1 MCWYRKHAPQCEVL
15 QIRERT
21 NGCISVLLKQLPS
34 MNSVIC
40 SSTTHLDQ
48 IDQFP
53 FWALRHGLILI
64 NHLAG
69 VSRDSSVDLCPS
81 AMCLLKHID
90 YWWTFLRVFF
100 LFLFFKKLINLQS
113 IAAKR
118 WLKLSRGNLKKK
130 TKKKTSCRFL
140 YPPFQIVKK
149 TNKKEK
155 LLIAAITYA
164 MAGNNSFCGRST
176 TLNTI
181 LIWCVD
187 VFLNK

>member
-90 YWWTFLRVFF
+90 YWWTFLRGFFFFF
-100 LFLFFKKLINLQS
+100 LKLINLQS

-118 WLKLSRGNLKKK
+118 WLKLSRGNLKKN
-130 TKKKTSCRFL
+130 KKKHVMQISLSTVSNSQKDKQEGTIAYSC
-140 YPPFQIVKK
+140 YNIC
-149 TNKKEK
+149 N
-155 LLIAAITYA
+155 
-164 MAGNNSFCGRST
+164 GR
-176 TLNTI
+176 
-181 LIWCVD
+181 
-187 VFLNK
+187 K